1 MTALRK
7 PQEIFTPAEYL
18 ERERAAEEKSEYLNG
33 ILVAMAGN
41 TFAHDLIKG
50 NIHSELN
57 AQLKGRPCYVFTSDI
72 KVRIE
77 RANQFRYPDVS
88 ALCGPL
94 QFHDGEKD
102 AYENPSLIVE
112 VLSKSTGRHDRAQ
125 KFALYR
131 FLDSFAE
138 YLLVAQ
144 DRMHAEL
151 FRKQPDGQWT
161 TESYTA
167 PDEVVTLESVGCT
180 LRLTEIYDKVPLS

>member
-1 MTALRK
+1 MTALRR

-18 ERERAAEEKSEYLNG
+18 ARERTAEEKSEYLNG

-41 TFAHDLIKG
+41 TFAHDVIKG
-50 NIHSELN
+50 NIARFIGN
-57 AQLKGRPCYVFTSDI
+57 QLAGRPCHVFTSDM

-77 RANQFRYPDVS
+77 RANLFRYPDVS
-88 ALCGPL
+88 ALCGPV

-112 VLSKSTGRHDRAQ
+112 VLSPSTARSDRAA

-144 DRMHAEL
+144 DRTHAEL

-167 PDEVVTLESVGCT
+167 PADLVTLESIGCT
-180 LRLTEIYDKVPLS
+180 LRLVDIYDKVPLG